1 LDVNLSAKAVT
12 SKPFDVSRIPAN
24 YNLEMLSVT
33 LAELQ
38 GFRRCRKRGTT
49 TERFY
54 GTYRHSTS
62 SKFSNTLSE
71 KITEAMRSRLRFTIR
86 ERFNSKTETVYENI
100 SPAALP
106 PRIREKFQ
114 INKNQTPRSRLIGSL
129 RMSSFVARQKN

>member
-49 TERFY
+49 TERFMERIV
-54 GTYRHSTS
+54 TQR
-62 SKFSNTLSE
+62 
-71 KITEAMRSRLRFTIR
+71 RL
-86 ERFNSKTETVYENI
+86 N
-100 SPAALP
+100 
-106 PRIREKFQ
+106 FQ
-114 INKNQTPRSRLIGSL
+114 TR
-129 RMSSFVARQKN
+129 